1 MVMAGQDEGPEF
13 RRRATPISHQMWTV
27 VEKLAACVPPLTRW
41 PKHSKWMNLT
51 DTIIFAAIRADL
63 FLDFEVSFDG
73 TRITLLVGAPFET
86 LVMEADQTRLQMR
99 MQETK
104 GQLPFNKGSKF
115 HIAVICTLQLRPVI
129 TV

>member
-1 MVMAGQDEGPEF
+1 MACSDLRQRPEPLAGLSVAVPQPGPWTERGRLLGEHDEGP
-13 RRRATPISHQMWTV
+13 
-27 VEKLAACVPPLTRW
+27 
-41 PKHSKWMNLT
+41 
-51 DTIIFAAIRADL
+51 FAAIRADL

>member
-27 VEKLAACVPPLTRW
+27 VENLAACVPLTRW
-41 PKHSKWMNLT
+41 PKHSKWMTLT
-51 DTIIFAAIRADL
+51 DSIIFAAIRADL

-104 GQLPFNKGSKF
+104 GQLPFNKGSNF
-115 HIAVICTLQLRPVI
+115 CTAVICTLQLRSVI